1 MSKITEI
8 EKLNVKFKQ
17 CLENYFNL
25 IYIEP
30 KVVREET
37 IQVNIQDNLSKFK
50 IKNSKDSIFKKITS
64 IDTLS
69 EVKKEIKSEYEKFTD
84 EFLDYFDRVENQL
97 DAKQVESF
105 EIIEK
110 TIKNRAKKLNSSIDK
125 FMIEDSWNTTKIS
138 EEFYFKVRKNLND
151 IINSL
156 ISTISIGMKENSAYD
171 GILKSLNKFLSQ
183 LGIYTLELDTAT
195 KYENFD
201 FLEPQECEDCETKDI
216 NKQDMIKEIL
226 SYPYILNKEQIIME
240 GKVILWKVVH
250 NG

>member
-1 MSKITEI
+1 M
-8 EKLNVKFKQ
+8 
-17 CLENYFNL
+17 
-25 IYIEP
+25 
-30 KVVREET
+30 
-37 IQVNIQDNLSKFK
+37 
-50 IKNSKDSIFKKITS
+50 
-64 IDTLS
+64 S